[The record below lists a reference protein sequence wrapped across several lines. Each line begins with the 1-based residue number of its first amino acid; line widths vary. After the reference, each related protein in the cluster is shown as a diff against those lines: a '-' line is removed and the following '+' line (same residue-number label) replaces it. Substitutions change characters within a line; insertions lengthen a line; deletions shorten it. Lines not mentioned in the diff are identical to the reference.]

1 MMPETEYPFIGE
13 GDRVDHRKFGFGTVI
28 DVTGNQ
34 IEIDFD
40 DHPGDVKRVMAS
52 FLTKIAS
59 AESRPLKFWDR
70 EWQRLQAAWLKAR
83 RDFEAAAA
91 QFRPLP
97 NTTAL
102 ARLKAEEETAWATVQ
117 AFVEDERLDRH
128 R

>member
-1 MMPETEYPFIGE
+1 MPETGAQFIGE
-13 GDRVDHRKFGFGTVI
+13 GDRVDHRKFGFGTVT
-28 DVTGNQ
+28 DVTGDR

-40 DHPGDVKRVMAS
+40 DQPGDIKRVMAS
-52 FLTKIAS
+52 FVTKIAS

-83 RDFEAAAA
+83 HDFEAEAA

-97 NTTAL
+97 NSTTLAL
-102 ARLKAEEETAWATVQ
+102 LRAEEETAWAAVQ
-117 AFVEDERLDRH
+117 AFIEDERLDLH

>member
-1 MMPETEYPFIGE
+1 MSETRDQFIGE
-13 GDRVDHRKFGFGTVI
+13 GDRVDHRKFGFGTVT
-28 DVTGNQ
+28 DVTGDR

-40 DHPGDVKRVMAS
+40 DQPGDIKRVMAS
-52 FLTKIAS
+52 FVTKIAS

-83 RDFEAAAA
+83 RDFEAEAA
-91 QFRPLP
+91 QFRPIP
-97 NTTAL
+97 NTATL
-102 ARLKAEEETAWATVQ
+102 AMLRGKEEEAWAAVQ